1 MCDNEFYDLND
12 WAICFNGVSELKFR
26 TRIHVWEVNIRKRLI
41 FFLAGSENIHE
52 QSPACHAAGQTAGP
66 AVPIAVFLLT
76 TVCQHSHS
84 DKPLIFPF
92 HLHLLHHLVPG
103 ECAYLM
109 CNDTQVTHCQ
119 QSTTVRDIYTS
130 TSPHSHTQIHH
141 WEANVH
147 FHMISGIIW
156 YDNNQALNKKWQGEF
171 WWFFP
176 KK

>member
-1 MCDNEFYDLND
+1 MNSMTWMIEQYVLMEFRN
-12 WAICFNGVSELKFR
+12 WNSELGSMSG
-26 TRIHVWEVNIRKRLI
+26 RLI
-41 FFLAGSENIHE
+41 SERDWSFFLAGSENIHE
-52 QSPACHAAGQTAGP
+52 QSPACHAAGQTAGA